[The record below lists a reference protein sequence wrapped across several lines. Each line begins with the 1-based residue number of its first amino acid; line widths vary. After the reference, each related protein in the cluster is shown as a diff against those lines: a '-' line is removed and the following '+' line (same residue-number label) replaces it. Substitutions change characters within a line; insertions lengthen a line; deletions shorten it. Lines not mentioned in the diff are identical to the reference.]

1 MTELEFKQ
9 WIFDPMR
16 LELSPQALLL
26 LLYIKMQCR
35 QRYVF
40 SAESM
45 TKAMRFKDIRTMRRY
60 KAELLDKGLIHQERC
75 QYGLRITIP
84 ALDYSDSTYHAPS
97 EKSDSTKYASSDS
110 SDSTYHA
117 PSHESDST
125 YHAPSH
131 ESDSAKYAPS
141 EKADSTFYA
150 PSENDTESDSTFCA
164 PSEKSD
170 STKYA
175 PSENSDS
182 TFCADQ
188 IVHSVQSD
196 STFHAPSDSTFHA
209 PLIIYKDIYKG
220 TNKGDSAKNELEQ
233 KSQSDSFSLST
244 DDNCLRERKQTYS
257 ELEDVSE
264 MDDETQAKIRD
275 LMSRFSK

>member
-26 LLYIKMQCR
+26 LLYIKMQNR

-45 TKAMRFKDIRTMRRY
+45 TRAMRFKDIRTMRRY

-75 QYGLRITIP
+75 QYGLKITIP
-84 ALDYSDSTYHAPS
+84 ALDSDSTYHAPS
-97 EKSDSTKYASSDS
+97 QNSDSTFHASSENSDSTKYALSHESDSTKYVPSENSDSTKYASSDNN
-110 SDSTYHA
+110 A
-117 PSHESDST
+117 Q
-125 YHAPSH
+125 
-131 ESDSAKYAPS
+131 SDSAN
-141 EKADSTFYA
+141 F
-150 PSENDTESDSTFCA
+150 
-164 PSEKSD
+164 
-170 STKYA
+170 A

-209 PLIIYKDIYKG
+209 PLSINNKE
-220 TNKGDSAKNELEQ
+220 TNKETIKGDTSEKKLAASQ
-233 KSQSDSFSLST
+233 QSDFSPSRDFLSPKKKAAKHS
-244 DDNCLRERKQTYS
+244 DLPE
-257 ELEDVSE
+257 VSE
-264 MDDETQAKIRD
+264 MDEKKQKMISD
-275 LMSRFSK
+275 LMTRFAQ

>member
-16 LELSPQALLL
+16 IELSPQALLL

-40 SAESM
+40 SAEAM

-84 ALDYSDSTYHAPS
+84 ALDGSDSTFHAPS
-97 EKSDSTKYASSDS
+97 DNSDSTKYASSDS
-110 SDSTYHA
+110 
-117 PSHESDST
+117 
-125 YHAPSH
+125 
-131 ESDSAKYAPS
+131 SDSAKYAPS
-141 EKADSTFYA
+141 EKADSTFCA

-164 PSEKSD
+164 PSENSD
-170 STKYA
+170 STFHA
-175 PSENSDS
+175 PSDNSDS

-220 TNKGDSAKNELEQ
+220 VNKGGSAKNELEQ

-244 DDNCLRERKQTYS
+244 DDNCLRKRKQTYS
-257 ELEDVSE
+257 ELEDISE
-264 MDDETQAKIRD
+264 MDKDTQTALREIMKK
-275 LMSRFSK
+275 FS

>member
-26 LLYIKMQCR
+26 LIYIKMQCR

-45 TKAMRFKDIRTMRRY
+45 TKAVRFKDIRTMRRY
-60 KAELLDKGLIHQERC
+60 KAELLDKGLIRQERC

-84 ALDYSDSTYHAPS
+84 ALDCSDSTFH
-97 EKSDSTKYASSDS
+97 
-110 SDSTYHA
+110 
-117 PSHESDST
+117 
-125 YHAPSH
+125 
-131 ESDSAKYAPS
+131 
-141 EKADSTFYA
+141 A

-164 PSEKSD
+164 PSDNSD

-188 IVHSVQSD
+188 IVHSVQAD

-244 DDNCLRERKQTYS
+244 DDNCLRKRKQTYS
-257 ELEDVSE
+257 ELEDISE
-264 MDDETQAKIRD
+264 MDKDTQTALRK
-275 LMSRFSK
+275 LMSKFS

>member
-40 SAESM
+40 SAEAM

-84 ALDYSDSTYHAPS
+84 ALDCSDSTYHAPS
-97 EKSDSTKYASSDS
+97 DSSDSTKY
-110 SDSTYHA
+110 
-117 PSHESDST
+117 
-125 YHAPSH
+125 APSH

-164 PSEKSD
+164 PSENSD

-209 PLIIYKDIYKG
+209 PLSIYKVIYKE
-220 TNKGDSAKNELEQ
+220 TSKGDSAKNELEQ

-244 DDNCLRERKQTYS
+244 DSDFLKKKKSRFRDLK
-257 ELEDVSE
+257 DVSE
-264 MDDETQAKIRD
+264 MDDETQTKIRE
-275 LMSRFSK
+275 MMKKFS

>member
-45 TKAMRFKDIRTMRRY
+45 TKAMRFKDMRTMRRY
-60 KAELLDKGLIHQERC
+60 KSELLDKGLIHQERC

-84 ALDYSDSTYHAPS
+84 ALDC
-97 EKSDSTKYASSDS
+97 SDSTKYAPSERADSTKYVPSDS
-110 SDSTYHA
+110 SDSTYH
-117 PSHESDST
+117 
-125 YHAPSH
+125 
-131 ESDSAKYAPS
+131 APS

-164 PSEKSD
+164 PSDNSD

-196 STFHAPSDSTFHA
+196 STFHACSDSTFHA

-244 DDNCLRERKQTYS
+244 DSDFLKKKKSRYRDLK
-257 ELEDVSE
+257 DVSE
-264 MDDETQAKIRD
+264 MDDETQTKMREI
-275 LMSRFSK
+275 MKKFS

>member
-84 ALDYSDSTYHAPS
+84 ALDCSDSTYHAPS
-97 EKSDSTKYASSDS
+97 DSSDSTKY
-110 SDSTYHA
+110 
-117 PSHESDST
+117 
-125 YHAPSH
+125 APSH

-164 PSEKSD
+164 PSENSD

-209 PLIIYKDIYKG
+209 PLSIYKVIYKG
-220 TNKGDSAKNELEQ
+220 VNKGGSAKNELEQ

-244 DDNCLRERKQTYS
+244 DSDFMKERKS
-257 ELEDVSE
+257 RFRDLKDVSE
-264 MDDETQAKIRD
+264 MDDETQAKMRE
-275 LMSRFSK
+275 MMKKFS

>member
-26 LLYIKMQCR
+26 LLYIKMQNR

-45 TKAMRFKDIRTMRRY
+45 TRAMRFKDIRTMRRY

-75 QYGLRITIP
+75 QYGLHITIP
-84 ALDYSDSTYHAPS
+84 ALD
-97 EKSDSTKYASSDS
+97 SDSTKYVPSDR
-110 SDSTYHA
+110 SDSTFHA

-125 YHAPSH
+125 FCASSENSDSTKYALSH
-131 ESDSAKYAPS
+131 ESDSTKYV
-141 EKADSTFYA
+141 
-150 PSENDTESDSTFCA
+150 PSENSDSTFCA
-164 PSEKSD
+164 PSDNNAQSD
-170 STKYA
+170 STKFA

-209 PLIIYKDIYKG
+209 PLSINNKETYKE
-220 TNKGDSAKNELEQ
+220 TNKGDTSEKKFAASQ
-233 KSQSDSFSLST
+233 QSDFSPSRDFLSQKKKAAKHS
-244 DDNCLRERKQTYS
+244 DLPE
-257 ELEDVSE
+257 VSE
-264 MDDETQAKIRD
+264 MDEDKQKMISD
-275 LMSRFSK
+275 LMTRFAQ

>member
-26 LLYIKMQCR
+26 LLYIKMQNR

-45 TKAMRFKDIRTMRRY
+45 TRAMRFKDIRTMRRY
-60 KAELLDKGLIHQERC
+60 KAELLDKGLIRQERC
-75 QYGLRITIP
+75 QYGLHITIP
-84 ALDYSDSTYHAPS
+84 ALDSDSTFHVPS
-97 EKSDSTKYASSDS
+97 HESDSTF
-110 SDSTYHA
+110 HA

-125 YHAPSH
+125 KYVPS
-131 ESDSAKYAPS
+131 DR
-141 EKADSTFYA
+141 
-150 PSENDTESDSTFCA
+150 SDSTYNA
-164 PSEKSD
+164 PSDNNAQSD
-170 STKYA
+170 STKFA

-196 STFHAPSDSTFHA
+196 STFYAPSDSTFCA
-209 PLIIYKDIYKG
+209 PLSINNKETNKE
-220 TNKGDSAKNELEQ
+220 TNKGDTTEKKITASQ
-233 KSQSDSFSLST
+233 QSDFSPSRDFLSQKKKAAKHS
-244 DDNCLRERKQTYS
+244 DLPE
-257 ELEDVSE
+257 VSE
-264 MDDETQAKIRD
+264 MDEDKQKMISD
-275 LMSRFSK
+275 LMTRFAQ